1 MSSTGRLGLPYIV
14 TAQAQKEVTHNEALN
29 RLDAFVT
36 PVVADIA
43 DAPPGSPTVGDIYIV
58 GTSPS
63 GDFTGHE
70 NELAQYLTGGWVFY
84 TPFKWMD
91 AVVESLD
98 TRMAY
103 DGSGWVP
110 FGLIMKDT
118 GEYLRV
124 GHQQED
130 VTVDSGSFKDTS
142 TIAIPNRAIL
152 LTVNVRVLTAVTGA
166 SSFDVGISGET
177 SKFGGSIG
185 IGTDSTNIGVIGPT
199 AFYSDTPIRLTANG
213 SDFTG
218 GVIRTTMQYLQ
229 PKGPWP
235 WE

>member
-1 MSSTGRLGLPYIV
+1 MSQTGRLGLPYIV

-36 PVVADIA
+36 PVVADIS
-43 DAPPGSPTVGDIYIV
+43 DAPPGSPVVGDLYIV
-58 GTSPS
+58 GTSAS

-70 NELAQYLTGGWVFY
+70 NELAQYLTGGWIFY

-98 TRMAY
+98 SRMTY

-130 VTVDSGSFKDTS
+130 VTVDSGASKDT
-142 TIAIPNRAIL
+142 TITIPDRSIL

-185 IGTDSTNIGVIGPT
+185 IGADSTNIGIIGPT
-199 AFYSDTPIRLTANG
+199 AFYSDTAVRLTANG

-229 PKGPWP
+229 PRGPWN
-235 WE
+235 W

>member
-1 MSSTGRLGLPYIV
+1 MSQSGRLGLPYIV
-14 TAQAQKEVTHNEALN
+14 TSQAQKEVTHNDSLN

-36 PVVADIA
+36 PVVADLT
-43 DAPPGSPTVGDIYIV
+43 DTPPGSPAAGDLVIV
-58 GTSPS
+58 GTSP
-63 GDFTGHE
+63 TGVFVGQ
-70 NELAQYLTGGWVFY
+70 NNNIAQYLTGGWIFY

-98 TRMAY
+98 SRMAY
-103 DGSGWVP
+103 DGSGWIP

-130 VTVDSGSFKDTS
+130 VTVSSGAFVDT
-142 TIAIPNRAIL
+142 TITVPNRSIL

-166 SSFDVGISGET
+166 TSFDVGISGET
-177 SKFGGSIG
+177 GKFGGSIG
-185 IGTDSTNIGVIGPT
+185 IGQDSTNIGIIGPT
-199 AFYSDTPIRLTANG
+199 AFYSDTAVRLTANG
-213 SDFTG
+213 ANFTG

-229 PKGPWP
+229 PRGPWN
-235 WE
+235 W

>member
-1 MSSTGRLGLPYIV
+1 MSQTGRLGLPYII
-14 TAQAQKEVTHNEALN
+14 TSQAQKEVTHNEGLN

-36 PVVADIA
+36 PIIIDIIT
-43 DAPPGSPTVGDIYIV
+43 APPGSPTEGDLYIV
-58 GTSPS
+58 GAGGTD
-63 GDFTGHE
+63 DFTGQE
-70 NELAQYLTGGWVFY
+70 NKIAQYLTGGWIFY

-98 TRMAY
+98 TRVTY
-103 DGSGWVP
+103 DGTTWVP

-130 VTVDSGSFKDTS
+130 VTVDSGASKDT
-142 TIAIPNRAIL
+142 TITIPNRSIL

-185 IGTDSTNIGVIGPT
+185 VGQDSTNIGIIGPT
-199 AFYSDTPIRLTANG
+199 AFYSDTAVRLTANG

-218 GVIRTTMQYLQ
+218 GVIRATMQYLQ
-229 PKGPWP
+229 PRGPWN
-235 WE
+235 W

>member
-1 MSSTGRLGLPYIV
+1 MSSTGRLGLPYII
-14 TAQAQKEVTHNEALN
+14 TSQAQKEVTHNEALN

-43 DAPPGSPTVGDIYIV
+43 DAPPGSPTVGDLYIV

-84 TPFKWMD
+84 APFKWMD

-130 VTVDSGSFKDTS
+130 VTVDSGAFKDTS

-185 IGTDSTNIGVIGPT
+185 IGMDSTNIGVIGPT

>member
-1 MSSTGRLGLPYIV
+1 MSQTGRLGLPYII

-36 PVVADIA
+36 PVVVDMADT
-43 DAPPGSPTVGDIYIV
+43 PPISPAVGELYIV
-58 GTSPS
+58 GTSPMD
-63 GDFTGHE
+63 DFVGHE
-70 NELAQYLTGGWVFY
+70 NDIAQYHTGGWVFY
-84 TPFKWMD
+84 SPFKWMD
-91 AVVESLD
+91 AVVEGLD
-98 TRMAY
+98 ARMTY

-110 FGLIMKDT
+110 FGLIMKDS

-130 VTVDSGSFKDTS
+130 VTVDSGAFVDT

-166 SSFDVGISGET
+166 SSFDVGIAGET
-177 SKFGGSIG
+177 NKFGGSIG
-185 IGTDSTNIGVIGPT
+185 AAQDSTNIGVIGPT
-199 AFYSDTPIRLTANG
+199 AFYADTPVRLSANG
-213 SDFTG
+213 GNFTG

-229 PKGPWP
+229 PRGPWN
-235 WE
+235 W

>member
-1 MSSTGRLGLPYIV
+1 MSSTGRLQLPYIV
-14 TAQAQKEVTHNEALN
+14 TAQAQKEVTHNDSLN

-36 PVVADIA
+36 PVVADISS
-43 DAPPGSPTVGDIYIV
+43 APPGSPAEGDLYIV
-58 GTSPS
+58 GASAT
-63 GDFTGHE
+63 GDFAGE
-70 NELAQYLTGGWVFY
+70 EDNLAQYLTGGWVFY

-91 AVVESLD
+91 AVVETLD
-98 TRMAY
+98 SRMAY

-130 VTVDSGSFKDTS
+130 VTVSSGAFVDT
-142 TIAIPNRAIL
+142 TITIPNRSIL
-152 LTVNVRVLTAVTGA
+152 LTVNVRVTTAVTGA
-166 SSFDVGISGET
+166 SSFDVGIAGET

-185 IGTDSTNIGVIGPT
+185 IGQDSTNIGIIGPT
-199 AFYSDTPIRLTANG
+199 AFYSDTAVRLSANG
-213 SDFTG
+213 SNFTG
-218 GVIRTTMQYLQ
+218 GVIRTTMQYFK

>member
-1 MSSTGRLGLPYIV
+1 MSQTGRLGLPYIV
-14 TAQAQKEVTHNEALN
+14 TSQAQKEVTHNDSLN

-36 PVVADIA
+36 PVVADLT
-43 DAPPGSPTVGDIYIV
+43 DTPPGSPTEGDLIIV
-58 GTSPS
+58 GTSP
-63 GDFTGHE
+63 TGVFVGQD
-70 NELAQYLTGGWVFY
+70 NNIAQYLTGGWVFY

-103 DGSGWVP
+103 DGSTWIP

-130 VTVDSGSFKDTS
+130 VTVSSGAFVDT
-142 TIAIPNRAIL
+142 TITIPNRSIL
-152 LTVNVRVLTAVTGA
+152 LTVNVRVMTAVTGA

-185 IGTDSTNIGVIGPT
+185 IGQDSTNIGIIGPT
-199 AFYSDTPIRLTANG
+199 AFYSDTAVRLTANG
-213 SDFTG
+213 ANFTG

-229 PKGPWP
+229 PRGPWN
-235 WE
+235 W

>member
-1 MSSTGRLGLPYIV
+1 MSSTGRLQLPYIV
-14 TAQAQKEVTHNEALN
+14 TAQAQKEVTHNDGLN

-43 DAPPGSPTVGDIYIV
+43 SAPPGSPTEGDLYIV
-58 GTSPS
+58 GASAT
-63 GDFTGHE
+63 GDFAGE
-70 NELAQYLTGGWVFY
+70 EDNLAQYLTGGWVFY

-91 AVVESLD
+91 AFVEASD
-98 TRMAY
+98 SRYAY

-130 VTVDSGSFKDTS
+130 VTVDSGAFKDT
-142 TIAIPNRAIL
+142 TITIPNRSIL

-166 SSFDVGISGET
+166 TSFDVGIAGET

-185 IGTDSTNIGVIGPT
+185 IGQDSTNIGIIGPT
-199 AFYSDTPIRLTANG
+199 AFYSDTAVRLTANG
-213 SDFTG
+213 SNFTG

-229 PKGPWP
+229 PRGPWN
-235 WE
+235 W

>member
-1 MSSTGRLGLPYIV
+1 MSSTGRLQLPYIV
-14 TAQAQKEVTHNEALN
+14 TAHAQKEVTHNDGLN

-43 DAPPGSPTVGDIYIV
+43 SAPPGSPTEGDLYIV
-58 GTSPS
+58 GASAT
-63 GDFTGHE
+63 GDFAGE
-70 NELAQYLTGGWVFY
+70 EDNLAQYLTGGWVFY

-91 AVVESLD
+91 AFVEASD
-98 TRMAY
+98 SRYAY

-130 VTVDSGSFKDTS
+130 VTVDSGAFKDT
-142 TIAIPNRAIL
+142 TITIPNRSIL

-166 SSFDVGISGET
+166 TSFDVGIAGET

-185 IGTDSTNIGVIGPT
+185 IGQDSTNIGIIGPT
-199 AFYSDTPIRLTANG
+199 AFYSDTAVRLTANG
-213 SDFTG
+213 SNFTG

-229 PKGPWP
+229 PRGPWN
-235 WE
+235 W

>member
-1 MSSTGRLGLPYIV
+1 MSQTGRLGLPYIV
-14 TAQAQKEVTHNEALN
+14 TSQAQKEVTHNEGLN
-29 RLDAFVT
+29 RLDAYIT
-36 PVVADIA
+36 PVVSEMV
-43 DAPPGSPTVGDIYIV
+43 DAPPGSPAEGDLVIV

-63 GDFTGHE
+63 GAFVGNE
-70 NELAQYLTGGWVFY
+70 NALAQYLTGGWVFY

-98 TRMAY
+98 SRMTY
-103 DGSGWVP
+103 DGSGWIP

-130 VTVDSGSFKDTS
+130 VTVSSGASVDT
-142 TIAIPNRAIL
+142 TITIPNRSIL
-152 LTVNVRVLTAVTGA
+152 LTVNVRVTTAVTGA

-185 IGTDSTNIGVIGPT
+185 IGQDSTNIGIIGPI
-199 AFYSDTPIRLTANG
+199 AFYSDTAVRLTANG

-218 GVIRTTMQYLQ
+218 GVIRTTMQYFK

>member
-1 MSSTGRLGLPYIV
+1 MSQTGRLGLPYII
-14 TAQAQKEVTHNEALN
+14 TSQAQKEVTHNEALN

-36 PVVADIA
+36 PIIIDIVT
-43 DAPPGSPTVGDIYIV
+43 APPGSPTMGDLVIV

-98 TRMAY
+98 SRMTY
-103 DGSGWVP
+103 DGSNWIP

-124 GHQQED
+124 GHSQED
-130 VTVDSGSFKDTS
+130 VTVDSGAFKDS
-142 TIAIPNRAIL
+142 TITIPNRSIL

-185 IGTDSTNIGVIGPT
+185 IGADSTNIGIIGPT
-199 AFYSDTPIRLTANG
+199 AFYSYTAVRLTANG

-229 PKGPWP
+229 PRGPWS
-235 WE
+235 W

>member
-14 TAQAQKEVTHNEALN
+14 TSQAQKEVTHNDGLN

-43 DAPPGSPTVGDIYIV
+43 DAPPGSPVVGDLYIV
-58 GTSPS
+58 GTSP
-63 GDFTGHE
+63 TGAFASQS
-70 NELAQYLTGGWVFY
+70 NKLAQYLNGGWVFY

-98 TRMAY
+98 SRMAY
-103 DGSGWVP
+103 DGAAWVP

-130 VTVDSGSFKDTS
+130 VTVDSGAFKDTV
-142 TIAIPNRAIL
+142 IAIPSRSIL

-185 IGTDSTNIGVIGPT
+185 IGQDSTNIGVIGPT
-199 AFYSDTPIRLTANG
+199 AFYSDTVIRLSANG
-213 SDFTG
+213 SNFTG
-218 GVIRTTMQYLQ
+218 GVIRTTMQYFK

>member
-1 MSSTGRLGLPYIV
+1 MPNSTGRLGLPYII
-14 TAQAQKEVTHNEALN
+14 TSQAQKEVTHNEALN

-43 DAPPGSPTVGDIYIV
+43 DTPPGSPAAGDLYIV
-58 GTSPS
+58 GTSPTD
-63 GDFTGHE
+63 DFTGHE
-70 NELAQYLTGGWVFY
+70 NELAQSLTGGWVFY

-98 TRMAY
+98 SRMAY
-103 DGSGWVP
+103 DGSGWIP

-130 VTVDSGSFKDTS
+130 VTVDSGAFKDT
-142 TIAIPNRAIL
+142 TITIPNRAIL

-185 IGTDSTNIGVIGPT
+185 IGADSTNIGVIGPT
-199 AFYSDTPIRLTANG
+199 AFYSDTAIRLTANG

-229 PKGPWP
+229 PHGPWS
-235 WE
+235 W

>member
-1 MSSTGRLGLPYIV
+1 MSATGRLGLPYIV
-14 TAQAQKEVTHNEALN
+14 TSQAQKEVTHNQGLD

-43 DAPPGSPTVGDIYIV
+43 DSPPGSPAVGDLYIV
-58 GTSPS
+58 GSS
-63 GDFTGHE
+63 ASDDFTGHE
-70 NELAQYLTGGWVFY
+70 NELAQYQSGGWAFY
-84 TPFKWMD
+84 SPFKWMD

-98 TRMAY
+98 SRMTY

-124 GHQQED
+124 GHNQED
-130 VTVDSGSFKDTS
+130 VTVDSGSSKDT
-142 TIAIPNRAIL
+142 TIEIPSRSIL

-185 IGTDSTNIGVIGPT
+185 IGQDSTNIGVIGPT
-199 AFYSDTPIRLTANG
+199 AFYSDTPVRLSANG

>member
-14 TAQAQKEVTHNEALN
+14 TAQAQKEVTHNDGLN

-43 DAPPGSPTVGDIYIV
+43 SAPPGSPTVGDLYIV
-58 GTSPS
+58 GASAT
-63 GDFTGHE
+63 GDFAGE
-70 NELAQYLTGGWVFY
+70 EDKLAQYLTGGWVFY

-91 AVVESLD
+91 AFVEASD
-98 TRMAY
+98 SRYAY
-103 DGSGWVP
+103 NGSNWVP

-124 GHQQED
+124 GHKQED
-130 VTVDSGSFKDTS
+130 VTVSSGVFVDT
-142 TIAIPNRAIL
+142 TIQIPDRSIL
-152 LTVNVRVLTAVTGA
+152 LTVNVRVTTAVTGA

-185 IGTDSTNIGVIGPT
+185 IGQDSTNIGIIGPT
-199 AFYSDTPIRLTANG
+199 AFYSDTAVRLTANG

-218 GVIRTTMQYLQ
+218 GVIRTTMQYFK

>member
-14 TAQAQKEVTHNEALN
+14 TSQAQKEVTHNEALN

-36 PVVADIA
+36 PIIIDIVT
-43 DAPPGSPTVGDIYIV
+43 APPGSPTMGGLYIV
-58 GTSPS
+58 GAGGT
-63 GDFTGHE
+63 GDFTGQE
-70 NELAQYLTGGWVFY
+70 NKIAQYQTGGWIFY

-98 TRMAY
+98 TRVTY
-103 DGSGWVP
+103 DGTTWVP

-130 VTVDSGSFKDTS
+130 VTVDSGASKDT
-142 TIAIPNRAIL
+142 TITIPDRSIL
-152 LTVNVRVLTAVTGA
+152 LTVNVRVMTAVTGA

-185 IGTDSTNIGVIGPT
+185 IGTDSTNIGIIGPT
-199 AFYSDTPIRLTANG
+199 AFYSDTPVRLSANG

-218 GVIRTTMQYLQ
+218 GIIRTTMQYLQ
-229 PKGPWP
+229 PHGPWT
-235 WE
+235 W

>member
-1 MSSTGRLGLPYIV
+1 MSQTGRLGLPYIV
-14 TAQAQKEVTHNEALN
+14 TSQAQKEVTHNEALN

-36 PVVADIA
+36 PIIIDIVTT
-43 DAPPGSPTVGDIYIV
+43 PPGSPTVGDLYIV
-58 GTSPS
+58 GAGGT
-63 GDFTGHE
+63 GDFTGQE
-70 NELAQYLTGGWVFY
+70 NKVAQYQTGGWIFY

-98 TRMAY
+98 TRVTY
-103 DGSGWVP
+103 DGTTWVP

-130 VTVDSGSFKDTS
+130 VTVSSGAFVDT
-142 TIAIPNRAIL
+142 TITIPDRSIL

-185 IGTDSTNIGVIGPT
+185 IGADSTNIGIIGPT
-199 AFYSDTPIRLTANG
+199 AFYSDTAVCLTANG

-229 PKGPWP
+229 PRGPWN
-235 WE
+235 W

>member
-1 MSSTGRLGLPYIV
+1 MSQTGRLGLPYII
-14 TAQAQKEVTHNEALN
+14 TSQAQKEVTHNEALN

-36 PVVADIA
+36 PIIIDIVT
-43 DAPPGSPTVGDIYIV
+43 APPGSPTMGDLVIV

-98 TRMAY
+98 SRMTY
-103 DGSGWVP
+103 DGSNWIP

-124 GHQQED
+124 GHSQED
-130 VTVDSGSFKDTS
+130 VTVDSGAFKDS
-142 TIAIPNRAIL
+142 TITIPNRSIL

-185 IGTDSTNIGVIGPT
+185 IGADSTNIGIIGPT
-199 AFYSDTPIRLTANG
+199 AFYSDTAVRLTANG

-229 PKGPWP
+229 PRGPWS
-235 WE
+235 W

>member
-1 MSSTGRLGLPYIV
+1 MSTTARLGLPYIV
-14 TAQAQKEVTHNEALN
+14 TSQAQKEVTHNQGLD

-36 PVVADIA
+36 PVVVDIA
-43 DAPPGSPTVGDIYIV
+43 DSPPGSPASGDLYIV
-58 GTSPS
+58 GSSPTD
-63 GDFTGHE
+63 DFTGHE
-70 NELAQYLTGGWVFY
+70 NELAQYQSGGWVFY

-91 AVVESLD
+91 ALVESLD
-98 TRMAY
+98 SRMAY
-103 DGSGWVP
+103 DGSGWVQ

-130 VTVDSGSFKDTS
+130 VTVDSGSSKDT
-142 TIAIPNRAIL
+142 TIEIPSRSIL

-166 SSFDVGISGET
+166 SSFDVGIAGET

-185 IGTDSTNIGVIGPT
+185 IGQDSTNIGIIGPT
-199 AFYSDTPIRLTANG
+199 AFYSDTPVRLSANG

-229 PKGPWP
+229 PRGPWN
-235 WE
+235 W